1 LSEGKPVII
10 EGINVMPELYIAE
23 EIDSKKNID
32 SE

>member
-23 EIDSKKNID
+23 EIDS
-32 SE
+32 